1 MNTVPTITELPSSQ
15 QLVKSTV
22 IAAITAVAILV
33 TVVLPAEYAIDP
45 TGIGRVLKLTDMGKI
60 KNQLAQ
66 EAEADRQQD
75 VAKAEAA
82 APQPVVPAAP
92 AVTASAATD
101 RYAHNHDTAA
111 AVSAQQEP
119 SQPVWKDEVTFTL
132 QPGEGVEY
140 KLNMDQGAKAS
151 YHWIAEGGGVN
162 MDAHGDAPG
171 RSVSY
176 EKGKGVPSDK
186 GTLTAAFKGS
196 HGWYWRNRGQTAVT
210 MKLRTAGEYGSLKR
224 M

>member
-1 MNTVPTITELPSSQ
+1 
-15 QLVKSTV
+15 
-22 IAAITAVAILV
+22 
-33 TVVLPAEYAIDP
+33 
-45 TGIGRVLKLTDMGKI
+45 MGKI

-162 MDAHGDAPG
+162 FDAHGDAPG

>member
-1 MNTVPTITELPSSQ
+1 MNTIPNIAELPSSQ
-15 QLVKSTV
+15 KLVKSTI
-22 IAAITAVAILV
+22 IAAVTSVIILV
-33 TVVLPAEYAIDP
+33 TIILPAEYAIDP

-75 VAKAEAA
+75 AAKAPAA
-82 APQPVVPAAP
+82 APAPVAPVAPVVA
-92 AVTASAATD
+92 ASAATD
-101 RYAHNHDTAA
+101 RYAHDHDMPS
-111 AVSAQQEP
+111 AVNAQKQA

-140 KLNMDQGAKAS
+140 KLNMDEGAKAS
-151 YHWIAEGGGVN
+151 YHWTAEGGGVN
-162 MDAHGDAPG
+162 FDAHGDAPG

-176 EKGKGVPSDK
+176 EKGKGVPSDQ

-196 HGWYWRNRGQTAVT
+196 HGWYWRNRGQAVVT